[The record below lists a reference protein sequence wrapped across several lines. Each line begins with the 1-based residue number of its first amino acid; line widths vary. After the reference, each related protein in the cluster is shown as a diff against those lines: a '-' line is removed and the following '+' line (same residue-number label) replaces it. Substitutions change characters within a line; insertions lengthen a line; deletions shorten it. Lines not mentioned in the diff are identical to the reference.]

1 MPSDNGTTIDP
12 PQNPQLTI
20 SDLFKIINTE
30 FTGKRDELSR
40 FIRYCNYADE
50 LAANS
55 QKDALFYYI
64 VTRITG
70 HASSQIEGK
79 EVNGWPGLR
88 DILIQLYGTNKS
100 YTQLMEE
107 LNTIKQNPGESI
119 SSYLQGIEKL
129 QGLALDS
136 VRLSN
141 NVTQQDGKC
150 EAVRIIAL
158 QRFIRHSHNN
168 ISRYLRWKDPK
179 TLSETYSLAI
189 EEESALTE
197 RGFINPKSSRN
208 SNFTKSSYHYHK
220 QINFS
225 KSVMDHQ
232 QQIQKSPNDNQP
244 FRHSTKICNY
254 CKKQGHL
261 IHESR
266 KRET

>member
-1 MPSDNGTTIDP
+1 
-12 PQNPQLTI
+12 
-20 SDLFKIINTE
+20 
-30 FTGKRDELSR
+30 
-40 FIRYCNYADE
+40 
-50 LAANS
+50 
-55 QKDALFYYI
+55 
-64 VTRITG
+64 
-70 HASSQIEGK
+70 
-79 EVNGWPGLR
+79 
-88 DILIQLYGTNKS
+88 
-100 YTQLMEE
+100 MEE

-119 SSYLQGIEKL
+119 SSYLQRIEKL

-136 VRLSN
+136 VRLS

-158 QRFIRHSHNN
+158 QRFIRHSHN
-168 ISRYLRWKDPK
+168 ISRYLRWKDLK

-208 SNFTKSSYHYHK
+208 SNFAKSSYHHHK

-225 KSVMDHQ
+225 KPVMDHQ

-244 FRHSTKICNY
+244 FRQSTKICNY

-261 IHESR
+261 THECR